1 MKASEPSIP
10 VKRGDPQAAESMFR
24 SAGITSIAVFLSR
37 ITGLVREVV
46 MARSFGASMSYDAFI
61 TGFRIPNLT
70 RDLFAEGA
78 LSSAFV
84 PVFTQKLAEDT
95 RESAMRL
102 ANLVATTLILVV
114 GALCLMGMI
123 FSPALVDGF
132 ASGFRAVEGKH
143 ELAVRLTRIMFPF
156 LLVVALAA
164 QAMGVLN
171 ALGQFAVPAL
181 SSSLFNLGSV
191 LAGVL
196 LGVGMGDWLGVS
208 RIEGMAWGVI
218 AGGILQLAC
227 QVPSLYRSGYR
238 FRPELDFS
246 DPGVRRIL
254 RLMGPAILGNAAVQI
269 NVFVNTN
276 FASTLHDPLRGA
288 DGPVS
293 WLSYA
298 FRFMQLPLGLF
309 GVAIA
314 SATLPTISRHALAPD
329 FDDLRRTLSRAVGM
343 VFLLTIPSS
352 VGLSLLSESMIGSV
366 YQGGDFNAYDTRQAG
381 IALSYFAIGLA
392 GYSALKVLTPA
403 FYALGDSRTPMVV
416 SVASVVINFFAVS
429 VLVRQ
434 PGFGHAALA
443 MSTSIVA
450 LFGFLVQF
458 FVLRQRMGG
467 IYGRQLLTSTLRI
480 LAASMV
486 MGGAVGLSTHFVRE
500 WLGTSK
506 SGYLADLAISIPVG
520 ALTFYGACRLLR
532 IDELELAMSAMT
544 GPLRR
549 RFGR

>member
-1 MKASEPSIP
+1 VLPADSKPGAH
-10 VKRGDPQAAESMFR
+10 AAESMFR
-24 SAGITSIAVFLSR
+24 SAGATSIAVFLSR
-37 ITGLVREVV
+37 ITGLVREIL
-46 MARSFGASMSYDAFI
+46 MARFFGASMAYDAF
-61 TGFRIPNLT
+61 TLGFRIPNLT

-84 PVFTQKLAEDT
+84 PVFTQRLAQDT

-102 ANLVATTLILVV
+102 VNLVATTLFLVV
-114 GALCLMGMI
+114 GVLVITGM
-123 FSPALVDGF
+123 VF
-132 ASGFRAVEGKH
+132 ASPMVDALAGGFRDVGGKH

-181 SSSLFNLGSV
+181 SSTLFNLGSV
-191 LAGVL
+191 GGGLVL
-196 LGVGMGDWLGVS
+196 GIWLGDWIGIS
-208 RIEGMAWGVI
+208 RIEGMAWGVVF
-218 AGGILQLAC
+218 GGCLQLAW
-227 QVPSLYRSGYR
+227 QVPSLYRAGYR
-238 FRPELDFS
+238 FRPELDFT
-246 DPGVRRIL
+246 DPGVRRIMA
-254 RLMGPAILGNAAVQI
+254 LMGPAILGNAAVQI
-269 NVFVNTN
+269 NVMVNTN
-276 FASTLHDPLRGA
+276 FASSIHDPLRGA

-314 SATLPTISRHALAPD
+314 SATLPTISRHAIATD
-329 FDDLRRTLSRAVGM
+329 RDDLRRTLSRSVGM

-352 VGLSLLSESMIGSV
+352 VGLTLLGESMIGSI
-366 YQGGDFNAYDTRQAG
+366 YQGGSFDAYDTRQAG

-392 GYSALKVLTPA
+392 GYSALKILTPA
-403 FYALGDSRTPMVV
+403 FYALGDSRTPMLV
-416 SVASVVINFFAVS
+416 SLSSIAINFVAVS
-429 VLVRQ
+429 MLVQQ

-443 MSTSIVA
+443 MSTSLVA

-458 FVLRQRMGG
+458 LVLRHKMGG
-467 IYGRQLLTSTLRI
+467 IYGRNLLTSTLRI

-486 MGGAVGLSTHFVRE
+486 MGAVVAGSSHVVLL
-500 WLGTSK
+500 WLGTTK
-506 SGYLADLAISIPVG
+506 MAYLTDLAVSIPLG
-520 ALTFYGACRLLR
+520 ALVFYGACRMLR
-532 IDELELAMSAMT
+532 IDELELAVAAIS

-549 RFGR
+549 RFGRR

>member
-1 MKASEPSIP
+1 MPP
-10 VKRGDPQAAESMFR
+10 LVPPLTGPQAAESMFR
-24 SAGITSIAVFLSR
+24 SAGVTSIAVFLSR
-37 ITGLVREVV
+37 ITGLVREIL
-46 MARSFGASMSYDAFI
+46 MARFFGASMAYDAF
-61 TGFRIPNLT
+61 TLGFRIPNLT

-84 PVFTQKLAEDT
+84 PVFTQRLAQDT

-102 ANLVATTLILVV
+102 VNLVATTLFLVV
-114 GALCLMGMI
+114 GVLCLIGI
-123 FSPALVDGF
+123 LF
-132 ASGFRAVEGKH
+132 ASPMVDALAEGFRNTSGKH

-191 LAGVL
+191 GAGLILGVL
-196 LGVGMGDWLGVS
+196 LGDSLGIS
-208 RIEGMAWGVI
+208 RIEGMAWGIVF
-218 AGGILQLAC
+218 GGFLQLAW

-238 FRPELDFS
+238 FRPELDFT

-269 NVFVNTN
+269 NVMVNTN
-276 FASTLHDPLRGA
+276 FASAIHDPLRGT

-314 SATLPTISRHALAPD
+314 SATLPIISRFAIATD

-352 VGLSLLSESMIGSV
+352 VGLMLLGESMIGSI
-366 YQGGDFNAYDTRQAG
+366 YQGGAFEAYDTRQAG
-381 IALSYFAIGLA
+381 LALSYFAIGLA
-392 GYSALKVLTPA
+392 GYSALKILTPA

-416 SVASVVINFFAVS
+416 SLLSIAINFVAVS
-429 VLVRQ
+429 FLVRQ
-434 PGFGHAALA
+434 PSFGHAALA
-443 MSTSIVA
+443 MSTSLVA

-458 FVLRQRMGG
+458 LVLRHRMGG
-467 IYGRQLLTSTLRI
+467 IYGRNLLTSTLRI
-480 LAASMV
+480 LTASMV
-486 MGGAVGLSTHFVRE
+486 MGAVVAASSHFVGQ
-500 WLGTSK
+500 WLGTTK
-506 SGYLADLAISIPVG
+506 VAYLSDLAISIPLG

-532 IDELELAMSAMT
+532 IDELEMAVSAIA

-549 RFGR
+549 RFRR